1 VSDASDWLLARL
13 ADEGVEVVFGN
24 PGSTELPLMDALP
37 RQDRIRYVLGLHESS
52 VLGMA
57 DGYAQQGDRLGV
69 VNVHVQPGL
78 ANAMSGI
85 LNAAR
90 ARVPLLVTVG
100 QQVTELLDQAPFLG
114 GELVELARPIAK
126 AAWEVGRDGDLQELV
141 ERAIAAA
148 TTHPR
153 GPVVL
158 SLPMDLLVAAP
169 PDSAMGMGVLR
180 RVHDAGQLDR
190 AAELLAG
197 ARAPAL
203 LLGDGVIHEGASATA
218 AALADRLGAP
228 MFGEPFAAR
237 APVPTDH
244 PLWRGPLPG
253 FAAEI
258 APTLAGYDLLLAVGM
273 PVFRLFGE
281 SPGPAL
287 PDGVDLIHLDVDPD
301 EIGRVHIPT
310 VGLPGSVADGLSE
323 IFHRLTDIPDAGARR
338 GEAVTAAWRAR
349 VGARDRL
356 EALAEGP
363 GIGPAAFSLAVAGAV
378 GHDDLVVDEALTS
391 GRWLRTALGRRDP
404 TNWLAHRGSALGWG
418 LPAAVGA
425 KLADPSR
432 RVMCV
437 HGDGSFLFG
446 VHALWTAARE
456 RLGVAV
462 VIADNGGYEILRA
475 GLEGLTGR
483 PEGDWPGLA
492 IADPPLDLVAISRG
506 FGASAERVEHRD
518 QLGDAF
524 GGLWRRAKEGPAVL
538 VVPVSGRT
546 PAVGYPVATGR

>member
-1 VSDASDWLLARL
+1 MRNASDWLLARL

-24 PGSTELPLMDALP
+24 PGSTELPLMDALS
-37 RQDRIRYVLGLHESS
+37 RQGRIRYVLGLHESS

-126 AAWEVGRDGDLQELV
+126 AAWEVGRDGDLRELV
-141 ERAIAAA
+141 EQAISAA

-169 PDSAMGMGVLR
+169 PDSAMGMAVVR
-180 RVHDAGQLDR
+180 RGHDAGQLDR
-190 AAELLAG
+190 ADELLAG
-197 ARAPAL
+197 ARTPAL
-203 LLGDGVIHEGASATA
+203 LLGDGVVHEGASATA

-258 APTLAGYDLLLAVGM
+258 GPILAGYDLLLAVGM
-273 PVFRLFGE
+273 PVFRVFGE
-281 SPGPAL
+281 SPGRAL
-287 PDGVDLIHLDVDPD
+287 PAGVDLIHLDVDPD
-301 EIGRVHIPT
+301 EIGRVHRPT

-323 IFHRLTDIPDAGARR
+323 LLRRLPDIPDAETRR
-338 GEAVTAAWRAR
+338 GEAVTAAGHARAM
-349 VGARDRL
+349 ARDRL
-356 EALAEGP
+356 DALAGGSGFGP
-363 GIGPAAFSLAVAGAV
+363 GAFCLAVAGAV
-378 GHDDLVVDEALTS
+378 GPDDLVVDEALTS

-462 VIADNGGYEILRA
+462 VVADNGGYEILRA

-483 PEGDWPGLA
+483 PEGGWPGLA

-506 FGASAERVEHRD
+506 FGASAERIEHRD
-518 QLGDAF
+518 RLGDAL
-524 GGLWRRAKEGPAVL
+524 GDLWRRAVEGPAVL

-546 PAVGYPVATGR
+546 PAVGYPVATRP